1 MREMFNFCF
10 SLIFCE
16 YWQGG
21 GGGGYGHLTVIPQN
35 FGILLIFSYFL
46 SLQSLAI
53 CEATRGLL
61 LLVINALHFTC
72 GERKIW
78 KN

>member
-1 MREMFNFCF
+1 MFSFCF

-16 YWQGG
+16 YWQEGG
-21 GGGGYGHLTVIPQN
+21 GGGFGRWAVNPQN
-35 FGILLIFSYFL
+35 FGIRIFPNFL

>member
-1 MREMFNFCF
+1 MFNFCF

-16 YWQGG
+16 YWQEGG
-21 GGGGYGHLTVIPQN
+21 GGVWALGRNPPN
-35 FGILLIFSYFL
+35 FGILIFPNFL